1 MEKSIDGYSGFLF
14 YDDNG
19 MPLVAMHWQHR
30 FNHMVGRYNDIYRVQ
45 LPNITPHVCRHTY
58 CSNMAKSGMN
68 PKTLQYLMGHSD
80 ISVTMNVYTHIGFD
94 DAEEELKR
102 MEDFRKAQEE
112 VEQKKEKPMS
122 QKMFKVVVPSII
134 IVVWMLTCYP
144 VCNKAEGFDCFL
156 YWIIVGCP
164 FGIRRMCLWLIPKNF
179 GISGSIGIFALNC
192 IIGGLIGGVVLIF
205 KIIGIAGEFISIVTG
220 HFWTKS
226 SKVEI

>member
-1 MEKSIDGYSGFLF
+1 MYTTGDKLLNVMKEEEIGIAELARISGVPERTILDIMAGVKEPELGVIIETTKTDAGTRVLPITEDVAQMFQAIIEDRNAPKVEKSIDGYSGFLF

-102 MEDFRKAQEE
+102 MEEFRKVQAE

-122 QKMFKVVVPSII
+122 QKMFK
-134 IVVWMLTCYP
+134 
-144 VCNKAEGFDCFL
+144 
-156 YWIIVGCP
+156 
-164 FGIRRMCLWLIPKNF
+164 
-179 GISGSIGIFALNC
+179 
-192 IIGGLIGGVVLIF
+192 GV
-205 KIIGIAGEFISIVTG
+205 
-220 HFWTKS
+220 
-226 SKVEI
+226 

>member
-1 MEKSIDGYSGFLF
+1 MYTTGDKLLNVMKEEEIGIAELARISGVPERTILDIMAGVKEPELGVIIETTKTDAGTRVLPITEDVAQMFQAIIEDRNAPKVEKSIDGYSGFLF

-45 LPNITPHVCRHTY
+45 MPNITPHVCRHTY

-102 MEDFRKAQEE
+102 MEEFR
-112 VEQKKEKPMS
+112 
-122 QKMFKVVVPSII
+122 I
-134 IVVWMLTCYP
+134 T
-144 VCNKAEGFDCFL
+144 
-156 YWIIVGCP
+156 
-164 FGIRRMCLWLIPKNF
+164 
-179 GISGSIGIFALNC
+179 
-192 IIGGLIGGVVLIF
+192 GGG
-205 KIIGIAGEFISIVTG
+205 
-220 HFWTKS
+220 
-226 SKVEI
+226 